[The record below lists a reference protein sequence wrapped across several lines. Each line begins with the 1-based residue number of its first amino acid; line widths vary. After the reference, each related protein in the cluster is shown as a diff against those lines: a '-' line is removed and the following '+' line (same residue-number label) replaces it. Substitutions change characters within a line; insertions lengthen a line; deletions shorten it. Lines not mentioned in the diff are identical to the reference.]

1 MPYRLPL
8 RRTLGLALA
17 ALSMAVALA
26 PVSAET
32 PRRVRSACAVD
43 AQRFCPREKPNSPEM
58 EYCMEAKGRQL
69 SRQCI
74 RALEDA
80 GMIPRG
86 HFSKN

>member
-1 MPYRLPL
+1 MYHLSGL
-8 RRTLGLALA
+8 RSIGLALA
-17 ALSMAVALA
+17 AVAVAA
-26 PVSAET
+26 MVVPAAADT
-32 PRRVRSACAVD
+32 PRRVRSACAGD
-43 AQRFCPREKPNSPEM
+43 AQRLCPREKPNSPEM

-74 RALEDA
+74 RALEDE